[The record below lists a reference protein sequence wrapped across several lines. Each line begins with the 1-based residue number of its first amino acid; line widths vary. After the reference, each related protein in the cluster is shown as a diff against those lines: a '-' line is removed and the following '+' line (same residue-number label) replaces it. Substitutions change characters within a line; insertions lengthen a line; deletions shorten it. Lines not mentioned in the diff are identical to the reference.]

1 MKNNIAY
8 YKDKY
13 VGILGAGKSG
23 LAAAKIL
30 INSNANIYLFD
41 DHYPRPTYIKKSY
54 WQNYKLWPWK
64 NLISIVVSPS
74 IPTNNSLKHEAIE
87 LAIKHKV
94 KIINE
99 IDLFFEIK
107 PRAKIVGITGTNG
120 KSTTVSLLHHIL
132 NFNNIKCEIGGN
144 FGYPA

>member
-30 INSNANIYLFD
+30 INSNANIFVFD
-41 DHYPRPTYIKKSY
+41 DHYPRPVSIKKSN
-54 WQNYKLWPWK
+54 WQNYKLWPWE

-74 IPTNNSLKHEAIE
+74 IPTNNHIKHEAIK
-87 LAIKHKV
+87 LAIKH
-94 KIINE
+94 N
-99 IDLFFEIK
+99 
-107 PRAKIVGITGTNG
+107 
-120 KSTTVSLLHHIL
+120 
-132 NFNNIKCEIGGN
+132 
-144 FGYPA
+144 